1 MLNFNEEVY
10 ILQEWISWF
19 LLISLMILL
28 MGAFINVYSGF
39 FSNVILA
46 VEDDIH
52 LSKNVVEKQHVQ
64 DNRKKMSGDMSSIS
78 KTRKSNIQK
87 HTSRKNGV
95 SYKSRNDSSTTYKH
109 KYTSYKEYKK
119 YNSVSR

>member
-1 MLNFNEEVY
+1 MY

-28 MGAFINVYSGF
+28 MGAFINVYRVF
-39 FSNVILA
+39 FSNVVLA

-52 LSKNVVEKQHVQ
+52 LSDNIVEKRHVH
-64 DNRKKMSGDMSSIS
+64 DNRKKTSVNMN
-78 KTRKSNIQK
+78 RIQK
-87 HTSRKNGV
+87 NGQRNTQKQTLRKNSV
-95 SYKSRNDSSTTYKH
+95 SYKDGTDSSTTYKH

-119 YNSVSR
+119 YNNVSR